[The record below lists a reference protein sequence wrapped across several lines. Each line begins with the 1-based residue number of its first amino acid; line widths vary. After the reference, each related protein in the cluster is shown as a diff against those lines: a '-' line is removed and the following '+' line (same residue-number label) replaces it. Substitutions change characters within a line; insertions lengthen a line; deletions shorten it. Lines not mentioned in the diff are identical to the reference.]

1 MPEYA
6 GYQKRESVDWLS
18 LAKGVKV
25 DIDQGLKAREERKA
39 ADEKLVTD
47 VTSKLKTW
55 ESTQNKSFNEVV
67 LGGLDKARTKALEW
81 NKQLKSGEITRQEYQ
96 RRMSNLNDT
105 FDAFSTTTKNFD
117 NYVVG
122 VNKRYQ
128 DGEASEFEMFSA
140 QINSDLMNIG
150 KKSMDIGDNGDFF
163 VTDNVTGDVQNV
175 RNYTNMNNIVAN
187 KVDVPGTV
195 DKVVSKWDANII
207 QDVLSGGVTV
217 TEKDA
222 RLNKEYYNKAKA
234 DLIGSIVNPN
244 DPRGVVSILLDNSN
258 LDYNLY
264 YDNAGAQKIIDAAVR
279 SKEMQI
285 GKEMTA
291 EEKSA
296 FSEKYFKENMIQVVQ
311 DNDGNYQPVINDKM
325 IKDAQSVV
333 ENQIEQQ
340 LNFEREKQ
348 RGFAPSGGGGGGTTY
363 TEEKDAAKERERDQQ
378 YQRGYVATMNAFG
391 IDPATDK
398 RIKGKADFSGL
409 DNKYQYRRTSKG
421 VEIWK
426 AGSLDAKGKETK
438 KASYVGLATTPKGLA
453 EYAVYGRSPDEA
465 KTNYERG
472 RTQYRSA
479 KGSGG
484 SAPSA
489 PSAPKA
495 PR

>member
-6 GYQKRESVDWLS
+6 GYIPGESIDWLS
-18 LAKGVKV
+18 LAKGVKA

-47 VTSKLKTW
+47 VTSRLKTW

-67 LGGLDKARTKALEW
+67 LGGLDKARTKALDW

-117 NYVVG
+117 QYITG
-122 VNKRYQ
+122 INKRYQ
-128 DGEASEFEMFSA
+128 DGEAPEFEMFSA

-163 VTDNVTGDVQNV
+163 VTDSVTGDIQNV

-187 KVDVPGTV
+187 KVDVPGTI
-195 DKVVSKWDANII
+195 DKVVSKWDPVTL
-207 QDVLSGGVTV
+207 QKLKSGGATV
-217 TEKDA
+217 LTEDP
-222 RLNKEYYNKAKA
+222 RLNEYYNKAKA
-234 DLIGSIVNPN
+234 DLIGSVVNPN
-244 DPRGVVSILLDNSN
+244 DPRGVVSVLLDNSN

-279 SKEMQI
+279 SKEMQD
-285 GKEMTA
+285 GKAMTA

-333 ENQIEQQ
+333 GNQIEQQ
-340 LNFEREKQ
+340 LGFKTEEE
-348 RGFAPSGGGGGGTTY
+348 RGFAPSSGGGVSRSD
-363 TEEKDAAKERERDQQ
+363 EKEAAKDRERINE
-378 YQRGYVATMNAFG
+378 YQRGYIASLNAFG
-391 IDPATDK
+391 YNDQGKKVKDP
-398 RIKGKADFSGL
+398 DFSGL
-409 DNKYQYRRTSKG
+409 DNAFRYEYKNGKINVYKG
-421 VEIWK
+421 GGIAEEPI
-426 AGSLDAKGKETK
+426 
-438 KASYVGLATTPKGLA
+438 ATITNPKGLA
-453 EYAVYGRSPDEA
+453 QYAVYGKSPAEA
-465 KTNYERG
+465 ATNYEKG
-472 RTQYRSA
+472 RSQYRSA
-479 KGSGG
+479 KGLGSTGGSNSSSGG
-484 SAPSA
+484 V
-489 PSAPKA
+489 KFN
-495 PR
+495 